1 VSRIGVHLA
10 LYNQPNPTPNMFNA
24 LNGPKWHQ
32 QANSRL
38 TTPNQTRLQRRAG
51 VRARGGCGLANQ
63 ESYSDNVRCLTRICL
78 ALCLAGK

>member
-1 VSRIGVHLA
+1 MSRIGVHLA
-10 LYNQPNPTPNMFNA
+10 LYNQPNPTPNMFSA

-51 VRARGGCGLANQ
+51 VRARGGCGLTIQ
-63 ESYSDNVRCLTRICL
+63 DSHIGNVRSLTRICL
-78 ALCLAGK
+78 ALCLA